1 MFIEAVIHI
10 AQGELAVFIY
20 DETGGFIA
28 VAIML
33 HQEKGMAVYLHVVNG
48 VPCSHMA
55 GNSQTGGVH
64 VDLKIFL
71 FLDFLLLLLFGDH
84 GNRDNS
90 VSELGELLRLFKE
103 LCILE
108 CKLTIQRTE
117 AVIGQTDNGK
127 GSGNDVV
134 DVSVFITQSA
144 VERLTFQLC
153 FLVTNNTHRVLVGIN
168 CLNVAAY
175 QSLQPFKA

>member
-1 MFIEAVIHI
+1 M
-10 AQGELAVFIY
+10 
-20 DETGGFIA
+20 T
-28 VAIML
+28 
-33 HQEKGMAVYLHVVNG
+33 
-48 VPCSHMA
+48 

-64 VDLKIFL
+64 VHLKVIL
-71 FLDFLLLLLFGDH
+71 FCCLMLLLLFGDH

-90 VSELGELLRLFKE
+90 VSELGKLLRLFKE

-127 GSGNDVV
+127 GSGNNIIDF
-134 DVSVFITQSA
+134 SVFITQSA
-144 VERLTFQLC
+144 VERKTFELC

>member
-1 MFIEAVIHI
+1 MFIH
-10 AQGELAVFIY
+10 
-20 DETGGFIA
+20 DETSSFIA

-127 GSGNDVV
+127 GSGNNIIDF
-134 DVSVFITQSA
+134 SVFITQSA
-144 VERLTFQLC
+144 VERKTFELC